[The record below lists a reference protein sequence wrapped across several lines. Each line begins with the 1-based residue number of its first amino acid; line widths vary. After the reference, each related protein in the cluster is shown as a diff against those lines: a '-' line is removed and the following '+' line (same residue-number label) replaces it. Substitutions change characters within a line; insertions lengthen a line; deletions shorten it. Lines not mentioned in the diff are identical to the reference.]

1 MKRVISFL
9 IPIMIAI
16 IVTNG
21 INITLDNSLLGLKQ
35 EKDISLLGKKY
46 GDFVKD
52 KSAVIKDLLSDKGD
66 LFLLG
71 SSEMG
76 VQVPQNPLNMFPVN
90 DQKYDLS
97 CFGRPY
103 SQNLQQAT
111 YLGSGNINQEQK
123 VAYIVSLEWFEDAD
137 AIKAN
142 NFAVNFS
149 DIQFYRFLKNPKI
162 SQENKEYYTKR
173 VYTLLSKAK
182 KYPAEALYARL
193 YYSKSPVKKC
203 VQLLFEPY
211 YSIKEYM
218 LNIKDK
224 ALIYKELKGLP
235 NKSYNQ
241 EAKNINWKDEEA
253 KIEKENNKITFNNQ
267 FHLDDKYYNSHEA
280 DLAKTKNESQ
290 YENPIKSKEMDD
302 YRFFLSVCKELDIKP
317 YIIMLPI
324 NGWYYDYLGLPKEK
338 RYEYYDEVKELAN
351 ENKLNVLDLR
361 DDEYKEGFLIDTM
374 HFGKEGW
381 LKVSEEIYKH
391 FNKE

>member
-1 MKRVISFL
+1 MKKVISFL

-16 IVTNG
+16 IVTN
-21 INITLDNSLLGLKQ
+21 IVNITLDKSLLKLEE
-35 EKDISLLGKKY
+35 EKYISLLGKKY

-52 KSAVIKDLLSDKGD
+52 KSVIIKDLLSNKGD

-76 VQVPQNPLNMFPVN
+76 IQVPQNPLNMFPVSGEGYN
-90 DQKYDLS
+90 LD

-111 YLGSGNINQEQK
+111 YLGAGNIHDKQK
-123 VAYIVSLEWFEDAD
+123 VAFIVSLEWFEDAD
-137 AIKAN
+137 AIKPN

-162 SQENKEYYTKR
+162 SEKNKEYYAKR
-173 VYTLLSKAK
+173 VYTLLAKAK

-193 YYSKSPVKKC
+193 YYSKNPLKKC
-203 VQLLFEPY
+203 IELLFKPY
-211 YSIKEYM
+211 YNIKEYM

-224 ALIYKELKGLP
+224 ALIYKELKDLP
-235 NKSYNQ
+235 NKSHEQ
-241 EAKNINWKDEEA
+241 ESKNINWKDEEA
-253 KIEKENNKITFNNQ
+253 KIKKENSQISFNNE
-267 FHLDDKYYNSHEA
+267 FHLEDKYYNNHAA

-290 YENPIKSKEMDD
+290 YEDPIKSKEMDD
-302 YRFFLSVCKELDIKP
+302 YKFFLSVCKELDIQP
-317 YIIMLPI
+317 YIIMLPV

-338 RYEYYDEVKELAN
+338 RYEYYDEIKKLAN
-351 ENKLNVLDLR
+351 ENKLDVLDLR
-361 DDEYKEGFLIDTM
+361 EDEYKQGFLIDTM

-381 LKVSEEIYKH
+381 LKVSEEIYNH
-391 FNKE
+391 FNEK